1 MAVRVQTKPVRCCAA
16 STVARP
22 QRASGG
28 DLLPRDADPWERD
41 AAAATCSREMPTRGS
56 ETSSG
61 VNDHRPRVSHRCRA
75 GAQASPAG
83 PGVTWQPVARVR
95 SPAGGSG
102 SWLRR
107 ATLTAP
113 TAAPR
118 PQVVVPSREVSRGG
132 PPRRCRAAGAS
143 SDGHMTGRRTEL
155 RARYRELMGGWPS
168 RRSRGERAEVGRGLP
183 PSSFE
188 GDGTSA
194 RRGCL
199 PVRIPVR
206 AMACA
211 ASVHVKRVAHLRL
224 RPPGHAL
231 CCDAGLVPRG
241 TSRRSAM
248 TLLNRSADDGAAARR
263 PESQATPRGGRRRA
277 RARAAAEVWPGGGV
291 DSCGPGGRA
300 SATA

>member
-194 RRGCL
+194 RRGCAAGAH
-199 PVRIPVR
+199 PCACDGVRGFGSRETCGAPAPPSPR
-206 AMACA
+206 PR
-211 ASVHVKRVAHLRL
+211 SVLRRWSGSTWNKPSIRNDPAEPL
-224 RPPGHAL
+224 
-231 CCDAGLVPRG
+231 
-241 TSRRSAM
+241 
-248 TLLNRSADDGAAARR
+248 
-263 PESQATPRGGRRRA
+263 GRRR
-277 RARAAAEVWPGGGV
+277 R
-291 DSCGPGGRA
+291 CGEAP
-300 SATA
+300 